1 MLTPVS
7 GTGQALSDP
16 IISVLQ
22 PFATLFRHRTWMKA
36 QLLLVGAILSPRK
49 RTVTSALRA
58 VGLSDEAGFAKYHHV
73 LSRAVWSPLQLSRV
87 LLLLLIRHLAKED
100 EPLVFGI
107 DETLER
113 RWGSRISAK
122 GIFRDAVRST
132 GTHMV
137 RASGLRWVSLM
148 WLTHI
153 PWANRTWALPVLTA
167 LASESYHQRM
177 RRPHKKITDWARQ
190 MIFQLRRW
198 LPDRHIV
205 IVTDM
210 GYAALELLH
219 SCQSL
224 SRPVIFISRLRL
236 DAALFEPPPTRLPGQ
251 IGRPRIRGQR
261 LPSLIDLIDDDNVR
275 WDSVCVRWHDGTTRT
290 LQLCSQTAHWY
301 RWGRIPVPIR
311 WVLIRDPLG
320 QLQTQALLCTETSV
334 DPVQVVQWFVLRWR
348 VEVTFQEVRAHLGV
362 ETQRQWSDRAIART
376 TPLLLG
382 LFSWVTLAAKL
393 LQRECPSSL
402 RTASWYNKTEPT
414 FIDAIALVRRHL
426 WLGTETL
433 STSEPA
439 TRLCTLKPHDRWSRA
454 SCCIRVVGL

>member
-1 MLTPVS
+1 MLTLPGAIV
-7 GTGQALSDP
+7 P
-16 IISVLQ
+16 ILQ
-22 PFATLFRHRTWMKA
+22 PFSTLFRHRTWTKA
-36 QLLLVGAILSPRK
+36 QILLVGAILSPRK
-49 RTVTSALRA
+49 RTITSALRIM
-58 VGLSDEAGFAKYHHV
+58 GLGDDRGFAKYHHV
-73 LSRAVWSPLQLSRV
+73 LNRAVFSPLQLSRV
-87 LLLLLIRHLAKED
+87 LLTLLVRHLGRDD
-100 EPLVFGI
+100 EPMVFGI
-107 DETLER
+107 DETIER
-113 RWGSRISAK
+113 RRGRRISAL
-122 GIFRDAVRST
+122 GVYRDAVRSSES
-132 GTHMV
+132 HMV
-137 RASGLRWVSLM
+137 KTTGLRWISLM
-148 WLTHI
+148 WLTNI
-153 PWANRTWALPVLTA
+153 PWAHRTWALPVLTA
-167 LASESYHQRM
+167 LAPSEQYHREAGL
-177 RRPHKKITDWARQ
+177 PHKRITDWARQ
-190 MIFQLRRW
+190 MILQLRRW
-198 LPDRHIV
+198 LPNRRIV
-205 IVTDM
+205 VVADHS
-210 GYAALELLH
+210 YAALELLH
-219 SCQSL
+219 FCQSL
-224 SRPVIFISRLRL
+224 TQPVTFITRLRL
-236 DAALFEPPPTRLPGQ
+236 DAALYEPPPTRLPGQ

-433 STSEPA
+433 STSESA
-439 TRLCTLKPHDRWSRA
+439 TDVGKIPLPLFNRLVESLA
-454 SCCIRVVGL
+454 YAA

>member
-1 MLTPVS
+1 MLTLPD
-7 GTGQALSDP
+7 T
-16 IISVLQ
+16 IISALQ
-22 PFATLFRHRTWMKA
+22 PFSTLFRHSTWMKA

-153 PWANRTWALPVLTA
+153 PWANCTWALPVLTT
-167 LASESYHQRM
+167 LAPSESYHQRM
-177 RRPHKKITDWARQ
+177 GRPHKKITDWARQ

-205 IVTDM
+205 IVTDR

-236 DAALFEPPPTRLPGQ
+236 DAALFEPAPPRMPGQ
-251 IGRPRIRGQR
+251 IGRPRLKGQR
-261 LPSLIDLIDDDNVR
+261 LPSPIELLDRPDVSWTRLSLP
-275 WDSVCVRWHDGTTRT
+275 WKDGPARILEIT
-290 LQLCSQTAHWY
+290 SDAAVWY
-301 RWGRIPVPIR
+301 RWGRLPVHIR

-320 QLQTQALLCTETSV
+320 QMRTEALVCTDIDA
-334 DPVQVVQWFVLRWR
+334 DPVRIIGWYLLRWR
-348 VEVTFQEVRAHLGV
+348 IEVTFQEVRAHLGV

-382 LFSWVTLAAKL
+382 LFSWVALVARL
-393 LQRECPSSL
+393 LQQEKSAPPRSC
-402 RTASWYNKTEPT
+402 AWYDKCDPT
-414 FIDAIALVRRHL
+414 FIDDIALVRRHL
-426 WLGTETL
+426 WLASEPL
-433 STSEPA
+433 STSRSETDVAKVPLPLFN
-439 TRLCTLKPHDRWSRA
+439 RLIDSLA
-454 SCCIRVVGL
+454 YAA